1 MKEQIKYLLSAKPI
15 LPGTLAKHYN
25 ICGKAVCRCKDK
37 INPRKHG
44 PYYRLSY
51 NVKGKNS
58 SIFVRRED
66 AKVIK
71 EMTENYKK
79 SRSNT
84 QELSLEMIEAYRQK
98 GLQGMLGKYAKLI
111 ERENRKKIS
120 ANPEA
125 AVLRNTRISRNNWK
139 NKALERQ
146 AILGKN
152 MVKVRDIEKSSNNW
166 KHKALEAQKKLK
178 SAQYELVGARK
189 KLIKAEKINN
199 KKNSP
204 E

>member
-1 MKEQIKYLLSAKPI
+1 MKEQVKYLLSAKPI
-15 LPGTLAKHYN
+15 LPGTLAEHYN
-25 ICGKAVCRCKDK
+25 VCGKVVCRCKDK

-84 QELSLEMIEAYRQK
+84 QELSLEMIEAYRRK
-98 GLQGMLGKYAKLI
+98 GLQGMLAKYAKLI

-120 ANPEA
+120 AKPEA

-146 AILGKN
+146 AILGEN
-152 MVKVRDIEKSSNNW
+152 RVKVRDIEKSRNNW
-166 KHKALEAQKKLK
+166 KNKALEAQKKLK
-178 SAQYELVGARK
+178 SAQYELVGTKK